1 MAIIMLLI
9 PLCTS
14 CWVRPV
20 FGRFCRELERS
31 TNNKTVSILLVI
43 ILLVTLCLG
52 YYVLYFRRRLVNRW
66 NLEQVLE
73 INKQVFTASV
83 ISASEDEEMLKREED
98 MLKDIPQQIADNASD
113 AVNELLSIERL
124 SIAWFITRLPIGWS
138 TRLIL
143 WKE

>member
-1 MAIIMLLI
+1 ML
-9 PLCTS
+9 
-14 CWVRPV
+14 
-20 FGRFCRELERS
+20 GE
-31 TNNKTVSILLVI
+31 
-43 ILLVTLCLG
+43 

-98 MLKDIPQQIADNASD
+98 MLKDIPQQIADNAFD

-124 SIAWFITRLPIGWS
+124 SIAVYNEAAHRGWS
-138 TRLIL
+138 TRRIL
-143 WKE
+143 PEGVAENKLVWKS